1 MELKDPS
8 GTELPAMSDDLT
20 ISTLSIIN
28 RITEDNKIIGTGVF
42 CHPTTTGEVRLTV
55 FPIYSGEFF
64 THLKNLYHLIHYEE
78 NVPLDLQLIMA
89 DPETVLEIAHDTET
103 PAEILGTRLTIDNLQ
118 KTHDTVIRNIETM
131 RKQQ

>member
-1 MELKDPS
+1 MN
-8 GTELPAMSDDLT
+8 DDLT
-20 ISTLSIIN
+20 LSTLSILN
-28 RITEDNKIIGTGVF
+28 RLAKNSDVIGTGVF
-42 CHPTTTGEVRLTV
+42 CHPTSEGTIRFTV

-64 THLKNLYHLIHYEE
+64 THLKSLYHLIHSEE
-78 NVPLDLQLIMA
+78 GVPLELRLIMA